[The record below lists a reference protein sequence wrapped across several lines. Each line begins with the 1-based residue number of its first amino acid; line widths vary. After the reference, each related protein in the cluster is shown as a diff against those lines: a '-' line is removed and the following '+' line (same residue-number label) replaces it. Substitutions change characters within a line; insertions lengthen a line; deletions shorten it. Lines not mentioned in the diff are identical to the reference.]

1 MYKMMANTTT
11 KDLRAIEAAIIDGI
25 DRTAADDWEAWRR
38 ETVTDP
44 RAESEEWHA
53 PQFSRS
59 REVIARAGWEWD
71 FLGWRGLLKLVRVEL
86 ANRNSRIYRQTKSS
100 ASAGMVRARKAAQER
115 IAAGRAD
122 REAAERYRELAGRR
136 QSPEVAEDYL
146 ARAVECD
153 RLGNEKL
160 RSRV

>member
-1 MYKMMANTTT
+1 MANATT

-25 DRTAADDWEAWRR
+25 ARTAADDWEAWRR

-86 ANRNSRIYRQTKSS
+86 ANRNSRIYRQTKT
-100 ASAGMVRARKAAQER
+100 SAGMVRARKAAQER

-122 REAAERYRELAGRR
+122 REAAARYRELAGRR
-136 QSPEVAEDYL
+136 SQEVAEDYL